1 MSAFYDLASLV
12 VVPSGYKSGK
22 IYAQKPL
29 TTDGQLTFTRSN
41 DTATRV
47 ASNGLI
53 EKVRTNLLTYSNT
66 FSNAAWA
73 KDNGAT
79 VTAGQSGY
87 DGSTNAWKLEAPTA
101 GASRDIF
108 QIYSAS
114 APLTFSVYAKA
125 GSTDWIRINL
135 SGIGNQYFN
144 LANGTAGSGSGIPY
158 SITPAGNGYYRISIS
173 GLTGSIGSVYIFLAS
188 GDVDINV
195 SAGDNI
201 YIQNAQLETGDIATE
216 PILTTSAAVSVGPVA
231 NVPRLDYLG
240 SSCPR
245 LLLEPQ
251 RTNSCLWSEQID
263 NAGWSKTRA
272 SVTANAETSPDGY
285 TNADAII
292 ADSVNDDHFVGQ
304 NISVTNAT
312 AYSFSAFLKKG
323 NKNWARLW
331 NTSVGY
337 ADFDLTNGV
346 VGTQSSATGSIEN
359 FGNGWYRCTIL
370 YTASSTSAQAHRIYT
385 LEGDNNKTFA
395 GNGLTTNLYVY
406 GAQLEAGS
414 YATSYCPTLG
424 AVVTRGA
431 DVASKTGISSLIG
444 QTEGTL
450 YWEGRIVEGVG
461 TDLFI
466 AGDITN
472 SIFFNITSSNS
483 LRIGI
488 RANGTLVL
496 SPSGGTVATNNK
508 IALAYK
514 SGDVVAYVNGV
525 QVITD
530 STSFTFSDSI
540 SKIELARAFFDA
552 KATQLTAQAL
562 LFKTRLS
569 NADLAALTA

>member
-1 MSAFYDLASLV
+1 VSFYDDASLV
-12 VVPSGYKSGK
+12 LIPSGTKTSK
-22 IYAQKPL
+22 IYSQKP
-29 TTDGQLTFTRSN
+29 TDGTGDLTFTRSN

-47 ASNGLI
+47 GPDGLI
-53 EKVRTNLLTYSNT
+53 EKVRTNLVLQSNT
-66 FSNAAWA
+66 FSNASWA
-73 KDNGAT
+73 KVD
-79 VTAGQSGY
+79 VTATGGQAGY
-87 DGSTNAWKLEAPTA
+87 DGSSDAWLLAKTA
-101 GASRDIF
+101 GNGRVEQSI
-108 QIYSAS
+108 SAS
-114 APLTFSVYAKA
+114 GSLTFSVYAKA
-125 GSTDWIRINL
+125 NANDWILLRADTT
-135 SGIGNQYFN
+135 SGVRTSYFN
-144 LANGTAGSGSGIPY
+144 ISSGAIGVSANC
-158 SITPAGNGYYRISIS
+158 TPAIESAGNGYYRCSIS
-173 GLTGSIGSVYIFLAS
+173 FNDSVSIFRIYVGDSNGSSLGTS
-188 GDVDINV
+188 G
-195 SAGDNI
+195 NI
-201 YIQNAQLETGDIATE
+201 LIQAAQLETGDIATE

-245 LLLEPQ
+245 LNLEPQ

>member
-1 MSAFYDLASLV
+1 VSFYSDASIVLI
-12 VVPSGYKSGK
+12 PSGTKTSK
-22 IYAQKPL
+22 IYSQKP
-29 TTDGQLTFTRSN
+29 TDGTGDLTFTRSN

-47 ASNGLI
+47 GPDGLI
-53 EKVRTNLLTYSNT
+53 EKVRTNLVLQSNT
-66 FSNAAWA
+66 FSNASWA
-73 KDNGAT
+73 KVD
-79 VTAGQSGY
+79 VTATGGQAGY
-87 DGSTNAWKLEAPTA
+87 DGSSDAWLLAKTA
-101 GASRDIF
+101 GNGRVEQSI
-108 QIYSAS
+108 SAS
-114 APLTFSVYAKA
+114 GSLTFSVYAKA
-125 GSTDWIRINL
+125 NANDWILLRADTT
-135 SGIGNQYFN
+135 SGVRTSYFN
-144 LANGTAGSGSGIPY
+144 ISSGAIGVSANC
-158 SITPAGNGYYRISIS
+158 TPAIESAGNGYYRCSIS
-173 GLTGSIGSVYIFLAS
+173 FNDSVSIFRIYVGDSNGSSLGTS
-188 GDVDINV
+188 G
-195 SAGDNI
+195 NI
-201 YIQNAQLETGDIATE
+201 LIQAAQLETGDIATE

-231 NVPRLDYLG
+231 NVPRLDFLG

-245 LLLEPQ
+245 LNLEPQ

>member
-1 MSAFYDLASLV
+1 VSFYSDASIVLI
-12 VVPSGYKSGK
+12 PSGTKTSK
-22 IYAQKPL
+22 IYSQKP
-29 TTDGQLTFTRSN
+29 TDGTGDLTFTRSN

-47 ASNGLI
+47 GPDGLI
-53 EKVRTNLLTYSNT
+53 EKVRTNLVLQSNT
-66 FSNAAWA
+66 FSNASWA
-73 KDNGAT
+73 KVD
-79 VTAGQSGY
+79 VTATGGQAGY
-87 DGSTNAWKLEAPTA
+87 DGSSDAWLLAKTA
-101 GASRDIF
+101 GNGRVEQSI
-108 QIYSAS
+108 SAS
-114 APLTFSVYAKA
+114 GSLTFSVYAKA
-125 GSTDWIRINL
+125 NANDWILLRADTT
-135 SGIGNQYFN
+135 SGVRTSYFN
-144 LANGTAGSGSGIPY
+144 ISSGAIGVSANC
-158 SITPAGNGYYRISIS
+158 TPAIESAGNGYYRCSIS
-173 GLTGSIGSVYIFLAS
+173 FNDSVSIFRIYVGDSNGSSLGTS
-188 GDVDINV
+188 G
-195 SAGDNI
+195 NI
-201 YIQNAQLETGDIATE
+201 LIQAAQLETGDIATE

-245 LLLEPQ
+245 LNLEPQ

>member
-1 MSAFYDLASLV
+1 VSFYDDASLV
-12 VVPSGYKSGK
+12 LIPSGTKTSK
-22 IYAQKPL
+22 IYSQKP
-29 TTDGQLTFTRSN
+29 TDGTGDLTFTRSN

-53 EKVRTNLLTYSNT
+53 ERVRTNLVLQSNT
-66 FSNAAWA
+66 FSNASWA
-73 KDNGAT
+73 KVD
-79 VTAGQSGY
+79 VTATGGQAGY
-87 DGSTNAWKLEAPTA
+87 DGSSDAWLLAKTA
-101 GASRDIF
+101 GNGRVEQSI
-108 QIYSAS
+108 SAS
-114 APLTFSVYAKA
+114 GSLTFSVYAKA
-125 GSTDWIRINL
+125 NANDWILLRADTT
-135 SGIGNQYFN
+135 SGVRTSYFN
-144 LANGTAGSGSGIPY
+144 ISSGAIGVSANC
-158 SITPAGNGYYRISIS
+158 TPAIESAGNGYYRCSIS
-173 GLTGSIGSVYIFLAS
+173 FNDSVSIFRIYVGDSNGSSLGTS
-188 GDVDINV
+188 G
-195 SAGDNI
+195 NI
-201 YIQNAQLETGDIATE
+201 LIQAAQLETGDIATE

-231 NVPRLDYLG
+231 NVPRLDFLG

-245 LLLEPQ
+245 LNLEPQ

>member
-1 MSAFYDLASLV
+1 VSFYDDASLV
-12 VVPSGYKSGK
+12 LIPSGIKTSK
-22 IYAQKPL
+22 IYSQKP
-29 TTDGQLTFTRSN
+29 TDGTGDLTFTRSN

-47 ASNGLI
+47 GPDGLI
-53 EKVRTNLLTYSNT
+53 EKVRTNLVLQSNT
-66 FSNAAWA
+66 FSNASWA
-73 KDNGAT
+73 KVD
-79 VTAGQSGY
+79 VTATGGQAGY
-87 DGSTNAWKLEAPTA
+87 DGSSDAWLLAKTA
-101 GASRDIF
+101 GNGRVEQSI
-108 QIYSAS
+108 SAS
-114 APLTFSVYAKA
+114 GSLTFSVYAKA
-125 GSTDWIRINL
+125 NANDWILLRADTT
-135 SGIGNQYFN
+135 SGVRTSYFN
-144 LANGTAGSGSGIPY
+144 ISSGAIGVSANC
-158 SITPAGNGYYRISIS
+158 TPAIESAGNGYYRCSIS
-173 GLTGSIGSVYIFLAS
+173 FNDSVSIFRIYVGDSNGSSLGTS
-188 GDVDINV
+188 G
-195 SAGDNI
+195 NI
-201 YIQNAQLETGDIATE
+201 LIQAAQLETGDIATE

-231 NVPRLDYLG
+231 NVPRLDFLG

-245 LLLEPQ
+245 LNLEPQ